1 MTPLSD
7 LKASK
12 AYSPSHNYMSQSF
25 FFMINQKIIRR
36 KFPFQHIKILTIIIP
51 ATCVKIST

>member
-7 LKASK
+7 LKPSK
-12 AYSPSHNYMSQSF
+12 AYSPSHNYMSQS

-51 ATCVKIST
+51 VTCVKIST